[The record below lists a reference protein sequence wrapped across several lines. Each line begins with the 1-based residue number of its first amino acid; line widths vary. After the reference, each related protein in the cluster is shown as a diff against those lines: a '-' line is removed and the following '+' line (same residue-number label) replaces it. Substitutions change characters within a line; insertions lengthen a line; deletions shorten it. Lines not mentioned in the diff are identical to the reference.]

1 MCIVYGRVSKDVDIM
16 LLHDHPYSIAVNDI
30 LLCSAVVYR
39 TGAAQWFGCAVRH
52 MDRLTDSIL

>member
-1 MCIVYGRVSKDVDIM
+1 M